1 MKNEPKTEVLLRMME
16 QPERYTEEQWRDILS
31 NSECRELYTLM
42 AMTRGSLDAA
52 KADAELT
59 DEKIERE
66 WEKVIKVK
74 NEGVNFRSS
83 ESNQAR
89 LNCRVVTKV
98 SEAKSEKYILPEE
111 SDTVHERNSHFS
123 LFTFHFSFK
132 KIAAIFLA
140 AAFLGGLAW
149 ALVPRL
155 LSPKNHV
162 PLSTEVTT
170 LPLEGERGGG
180 LLSFSN
186 LRLDSILTIVAA
198 HYECEVCFRDT
209 TAQALRLSTVW
220 DREDSLSVFLETL
233 NEFDGLRLTDERDT
247 IFVESIMEEDK

>member
-1 MKNEPKTEVLLRMME
+1 MKNEPKTDVLLRMME

-31 NSECRELYTLM
+31 DNECRELYTLM
-42 AMTRGSLDAA
+42 ALTRGSFDAA

-59 DEKIERE
+59 DEEIERE
-66 WEKVIKVK
+66 WEKVMKV
-74 NEGVNFRSS
+74 
-83 ESNQAR
+83 
-89 LNCRVVTKV
+89 
-98 SEAKSEKYILPEE
+98 KSEKYNLPEE

-123 LFTFHFSFK
+123 FFTFHFSFK

-149 ALVPRL
+149 AFVPRL
-155 LSPKNHV
+155 LSPKTIV
-162 PLSTEVTT
+162 PQSAMVTT

-186 LRLDSILTIVAA
+186 LRLDSILTVVAA
-198 HYECEVCFRDT
+198 HYECEICFRDT

-220 DREDSLSVFLETL
+220 DRDDSLSVFLETL

-247 IFVESIMEEDK
+247 IFVESLMVEDK